1 MIFASVQNMSYFG
14 VGPELI
20 IPMRFGV
27 HLAAATWIFGASG
40 AAEGAMRWIGWLAV
54 LAFVGSSVM
63 GPFVDRA
70 TAGKTLG
77 PASLLL
83 VISLVTAG
91 AKLAKGEVR

>member
-40 AAEGAMRWIGWLAV
+40 ATRARVTSLSG
-54 LAFVGSSVM
+54 
-63 GPFVDRA
+63 GP
-70 TAGKTLG
+70 
-77 PASLLL
+77 S
-83 VISLVTAG
+83 
-91 AKLAKGEVR
+91 